1 MVTEVHILLTYNCS
15 LRCKHCYVFSDQRAP
30 GKISFSQV
38 SRYLNDGR
46 KMQGIE
52 WIYFGG
58 GEPFTQYPLLLKA
71 IQRARKLNYR
81 VGVETNGYFA
91 RTIEAGIRMLR
102 PLKNMGVEDLR
113 ISNDR
118 LHYKNPRTSPANN
131 ALSAAHELGIPT
143 TEVRTSTPGV
153 EEPIPYSSSRVDQ
166 VAEPSFMFA
175 GRAAELLAEKYP
187 GMEGVSLT
195 SCPHPDLGNP
205 ERVFVDAYGFVQI
218 CPGIAIGNAC
228 QVPLNEILGN
238 YEKVL
243 RLSKQAKKILGIN
256 SEIPEIILHSIAFA
270 IDKGGPKRL
279 LFFISQYSI
288 HQPCLYSAHIFF
300 YTADRIAP

>member
-1 MVTEVHILLTYNCS
+1 VHILLTYNCS

-91 RTIEAGIRMLR
+91 RTIEAGIRMLK

-153 EEPIPYSSSRVDQ
+153 EESTPISSCKPDKID
-166 VAEPSFMFA
+166 EPSFIFA
-175 GRAAELLAEKYP
+175 GRAAELLAEQYA
-187 GMEGVSLT
+187 GVEAVSLT

-238 YEKVL
+238 YEIQKHEILSVL
-243 RLSKQAKKILGIN
+243 ALEGPAGLVKLSGLPADSKFADACHGCFSSRKLLIDQYPAWLG
-256 SEIPEIILHSIAFA
+256 PRQVYGF
-270 IDKGGPKRL
+270 
-279 LFFISQYSI
+279 
-288 HQPCLYSAHIFF
+288 
-300 YTADRIAP
+300 

>member
-1 MVTEVHILLTYNCS
+1 LVTKLHILLTYNCS
-15 LRCKHCYVFSDQRAP
+15 LRCKHCYVYSDQRAP
-30 GKISFSQV
+30 GKISLSQV

-102 PLKNMGVEDLR
+102 PLANMGVEDLR
-113 ISNDR
+113 VSNDR
-118 LHYKNPRTSPANN
+118 LHYKNPWTSPANN

-143 TEVRTSTPGV
+143 THVHLSTPGV
-153 EEPIPYSSSRVDQ
+153 EEAIPISSRKVNQVD
-166 VAEPSFMFA
+166 EPCFMFA

-187 GMEGVSLT
+187 GIEGNSLD
-195 SCPHPDLGNP
+195 SCPRSDLGHP
-205 ERVFVDAYGFVQI
+205 EKVFVDAYGFVQI

-228 QVPLNEILGN
+228 QAPLNEILGN
-238 YEKVL
+238 YQLQKHEILSVL
-243 RLSKQAKKILGIN
+243 AEEGPAGLVEQSGLPATSKFVDACHGCYSSRKMLIDQYPDSLG
-256 SEIPEIILHSIAFA
+256 PRHVYGF
-270 IDKGGPKRL
+270 
-279 LFFISQYSI
+279 
-288 HQPCLYSAHIFF
+288 
-300 YTADRIAP
+300 

>member
-91 RTIEAGIRMLR
+91 RTIEAGIRMLK

-166 VAEPSFMFA
+166 FAEPSFMFA

-238 YEKVL
+238 YEIQKHEILSVL
-243 RLSKQAKKILGIN
+243 ALEGPAGLVKLSGLPADSKFADACHGCFSSRKLLIDQYPAWLG
-256 SEIPEIILHSIAFA
+256 PRQVYGF
-270 IDKGGPKRL
+270 
-279 LFFISQYSI
+279 
-288 HQPCLYSAHIFF
+288 
-300 YTADRIAP
+300 